1 MKNIMKKIYKNL
13 ILALIAV
20 AIIYI
25 SIKSPVVKEVY
36 YLLCISFI
44 IAYSLRP
51 IIIVLHNKGIN
62 RRIAAALV
70 ISATA
75 ALALGAVVL
84 VVPSL
89 FKESLTI
96 SDTLSRIQIFVENLY
111 ERIKP
116 LSSNKTIYVILDS
129 VYTKTNGVMIN
140 LFNKV
145 FNSILSMGENF
156 LSLAVV
162 PLVVYYFLADSDIIF
177 NRALLVF
184 PARMRNMIKKIMA
197 DIDKMLGRYIISQ
210 FVLCAIIGVLT
221 FIVLIVLRVD
231 FPIILSVLNA
241 LFNIIPYFGPLFGA
255 LPAVLVALL
264 ISTKTALWTAA
275 LLYIIQQ
282 LEGNIISPKITG
294 DSVSMHP
301 LIVIILLI
309 VGGKIGGFLGMVLAV
324 PVGVIIKIIYED
336 LNYYMF

>member
-1 MKNIMKKIYKNL
+1 MKKIYKNL

-96 SDTLSRIQIFVENLY
+96 SDTLSRIQIFVESLY

-116 LSSNKTIYVILDS
+116 LSSNKTVYVILDS
-129 VYTKTNGVMIN
+129 VYSKTNGVMIN

-177 NRALLVF
+177 NRVLLVF

-221 FIVLIVLRVD
+221 FIVLIALRVD

-282 LEGNIISPKITG
+282 LEGNLISPKITG

>member
-1 MKNIMKKIYKNL
+1 MKNIMKKIYKNI
-13 ILALIAV
+13 ILALLAV

-51 IIIVLHNKGIN
+51 IIIVMQNKGIN
-62 RRIAAALV
+62 RRIAAVLV
-70 ISATA
+70 ISAAA
-75 ALALGAVVL
+75 ALAIGAVVL

-116 LSSNKTIYVILDS
+116 LSSNKTVYVILDS
-129 VYTKTNGVMIN
+129 VYTKTNGIMIS

-177 NRALLVF
+177 NRTLLVF
-184 PARMRNMIKKIMA
+184 PARMRNMIKKIIA

-282 LEGNIISPKITG
+282 IEGNVISPKITG